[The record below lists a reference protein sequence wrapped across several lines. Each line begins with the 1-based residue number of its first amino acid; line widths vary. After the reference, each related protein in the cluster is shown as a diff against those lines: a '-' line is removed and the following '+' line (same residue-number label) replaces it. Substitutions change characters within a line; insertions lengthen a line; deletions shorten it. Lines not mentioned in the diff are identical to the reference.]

1 MTTEFTLSD
10 LDVSDGTATVV
21 DIVSDGSQIGD
32 GFRDRLIAMGLRKGK
47 TVKVLRKAPAGDPY
61 QVRVGSTT
69 EIAIR
74 KTEARLVLISKS

>member
-74 KTEARLVLISKS
+74 KTEAKLVLIYKS

>member
-1 MTTEFTLSD
+1 MTTELTLSD
-10 LDVSDGTATVV
+10 LDVSDGTAIVV

-47 TVKVLRKAPAGDPY
+47 TVKVLRKAPTGDPY

-74 KTEARLVLISKS
+74 KTEAKLVVISKS

>member
-1 MTTEFTLSD
+1 MTTDLTLSD

-21 DIVSDGSQIGD
+21 EIISDGSQIGD

-74 KTEARLVLISKS
+74 KTEAKLVLITKS

>member
-1 MTTEFTLSD
+1 MTTDLTLSD
-10 LDVSDGTATVV
+10 LDVSDGAATVV
-21 DIVSDGSQIGD
+21 EVITDGSQLGD

-74 KTEARLVLISKS
+74 KNEAKLVLISKA

>member
-1 MTTEFTLSD
+1 
-10 LDVSDGTATVV
+10 
-21 DIVSDGSQIGD
+21 
-32 GFRDRLIAMGLRKGK
+32 MGLRKGK

-74 KTEARLVLISKS
+74 KTEAKLVLITKS

>member
-1 MTTEFTLSD
+1 MTTELTLSD

-21 DIVSDGSQIGD
+21 DIISDGSQIGD

-74 KTEARLVLISKS
+74 KTEAKLVLITKS